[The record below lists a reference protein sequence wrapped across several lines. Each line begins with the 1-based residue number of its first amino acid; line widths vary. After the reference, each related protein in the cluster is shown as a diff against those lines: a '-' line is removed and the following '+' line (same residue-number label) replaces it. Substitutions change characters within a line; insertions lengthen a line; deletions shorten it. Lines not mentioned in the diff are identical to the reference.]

1 MAVNS
6 QESKSKVEAWVKKHN
21 TTFRIL
27 MDPDDTVNRAYRV
40 HVTPTVYVV
49 GRDGKLV
56 GSALG
61 TREWAGPKGR
71 ALLEELLKP

>member
-1 MAVNS
+1 
-6 QESKSKVEAWVKKHN
+6 
-21 TTFRIL
+21 
-27 MDPDDTVNRAYRV
+27 MDPDDAVNKAYRV
-40 HVTPTVYVV
+40 HVTPTVYLV
-49 GRDGKLV
+49 GRDGKLI